1 MNRMIKIGLM
11 GLALTAAMQSA
22 ALAQY
27 GSKVSR
33 FVNELRSQGY
43 RNVEVQR
50 TLMGRYKIEAKK
62 GGDSREIIIDPN
74 TGHVFR
80 DRRERDDERSH
91 GSNGGYSNSYGD
103 NDHNDGYDDSNDDDH
118 GSYGGSNDDG
128 GYDDHNDGHDSD
140 HDSGHDSG
148 DDDGHDGHDDD

>member
-11 GLALTAAMQSA
+11 GLAMTAAMQTA

-43 RNVEVQR
+43 RNVEIER
-50 TLMGRYKIEAKK
+50 TIMGRYKIEAKK
-62 GGDSREIIIDPN
+62 GGVSREIVIDPN

-80 DRRERDDERSH
+80 DRSENENSH
-91 GSNGGYSNSYGD
+91 GSNGGYSSNDSDYDRDGD
-103 NDHNDGYDDSNDDDH
+103 YDDRDGDYDDRDDDH
-118 GSYGGSNDDG
+118 DDR
-128 GYDDHNDGHDSD
+128 DDHNDRDND
-140 HDSGHDSG
+140 R
-148 DDDGHDGHDDD
+148 DDDHDDDHDDD